1 MKIHKIYFRMFAL
14 RRLVSLPLRQPSMI
28 MSRNIR
34 KSPIPNSLKSI
45 KDIQVIDNLNLNHN
59 HKVYEKLKVIGNNY
73 KKFLSVAV
81 PVGSTLGTAFV
92 IGHMFDIKEQEK
104 RPLSNKEMI
113 GYPIVGV
120 ILGGFIGATSPVW
133 ICFSP
138 VYFIAGGEITA
149 SLIKVILAGIL
160 LSDDNDNNKKD

>member
-1 MKIHKIYFRMFAL
+1 MFAL

-45 KDIQVIDNLNLNHN
+45 KSLNSLKSIKDMPMIDNLNLNHN

-92 IGHMFDIKEQEK
+92 IGHMFDVKSEEK
-104 RPLSNKEMI
+104 RQLSNKEMI

-149 SLIKVILAGIL
+149 SLIKIILAGIL